1 MLFGAYFQ
9 TCGYKDLP
17 FKLTCLVTEAEGLS
31 DWVKFILPLSGV
43 SAIRGEFDNLAE
55 CQPRSDN
62 RNYIPV
68 CGAGT
73 ENNRSHVK
81 EYHLWIKRFTEVDTR
96 QPWQC
101 RLLNGEIFSN
111 RLNLNIESKMSEI

>member
-1 MLFGAYFQ
+1 MLFGAYFK
-9 TCGYKDLP
+9 TCSYKHLP

-31 DWVKFILPLSGV
+31 DQVKFILPLLGG
-43 SAIRGEFDNLAE
+43 SAVRGEFDNKAE
-55 CQPRSDN
+55 CQPRSDD

-81 EYHLWIKRFTEVDTR
+81 EYHLWIKNFTEVDVR
-96 QPWQC
+96 EPWQC
-101 RLLNGEIFSN
+101 LLSPGEIFSN
-111 RLNLNIESKMSEI
+111 MLHLYIERYMSEI